1 MENNTVQF
9 DDFTD
14 AACVFSD
21 TYDELENDYKS
32 IGIVAKYDEAKEIIK
47 ELLCLGHDIKSIEI
61 HDCEYEDYFDEY
73 VVTITNDGIYCEK
86 FKCENGYF
94 CEESDVTYV
103 SNECNSI
110 CFKHIDSDIVY
121 AFQIGDDE
129 CYECDECLE
138 NCSDCND
145 CCDCENDMHGLT
157 ITKTTDNGYS
167 TISFYSTENFKSDE
181 LKRFMDIFNLY
192 NSNDL

>member
-21 TYDELENDYKS
+21 TFDCLPSDYRS
-32 IGIVAKYDEAKEIIK
+32 VGIVAKYNEAKEIIK

-73 VVTITNDGIYCEK
+73 VVTITDDGIYCEK
-86 FKCENGYF
+86 FKRENGYF

-103 SNECNSI
+103 SEEANSA
-110 CFKHIDSDIVY
+110 CLKHIDSDMVVS
-121 AFQIGDDE
+121 FQIGDDDNE
-129 CYECDECLE
+129 DDE
-138 NCSDCND
+138 NC
-145 CCDCENDMHGLT
+145 CECSCEDNMHGFT
-157 ITKTTDNGYS
+157 MTKNTDNGYS
-167 TISFYSTENFKSDE
+167 SISFYSTDKICADGMKHLMDT
-181 LKRFMDIFNLY
+181 LKF
-192 NSNDL
+192 

>member
-1 MENNTVQF
+1 MEDNTVQF

-73 VVTITNDGIYCEK
+73 VVTITDDGIYCEK
-86 FKCENGYF
+86 FKCDYGYF
-94 CEESDVTYV
+94 TEEANVTYV
-103 SNECNSI
+103 SEEANSA
-110 CFKHIDSDIVY
+110 CLKHIDSDMVVS
-121 AFQIGDDE
+121 FQIGDNDNEDE
-129 CYECDECLE
+129 E
-138 NCSDCND
+138 NC
-145 CCDCENDMHGLT
+145 CECSCEDNMHGFT
-157 ITKTTDNGYS
+157 MTKNTDNGYS
-167 TISFYSTENFKSDE
+167 SISFYSTDKICADE
-181 LKRFMDIFNLY
+181 MKHLMDTLKF
-192 NSNDL
+192 